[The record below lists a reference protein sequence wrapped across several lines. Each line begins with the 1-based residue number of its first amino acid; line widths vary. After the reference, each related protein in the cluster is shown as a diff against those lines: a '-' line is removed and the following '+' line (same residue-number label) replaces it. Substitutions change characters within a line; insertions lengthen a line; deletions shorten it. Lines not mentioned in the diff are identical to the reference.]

1 MRGGV
6 ILDQTIASSTTDQLR
21 LESLLEAVQD
31 MSSLVILTHNDP
43 DPDAIASALALQ
55 YVIETLTDTA
65 VTIAYGGIV
74 GRAENRAL
82 VKYLALEMQLASEL
96 DWSAFDG
103 VALVDSQPGA
113 GNNALPPDRLAD
125 IVFDHHQ
132 PFREQTS
139 LARHADVRLDIGAS
153 STILAGYILAA
164 GLEIYPELA
173 TALFYGIQTDTMGLS
188 RGADD
193 SDRAVFAFLQPLM
206 DVEGLV
212 SIERAQVSREY
223 FKAFAKALED
233 AEVYDGVV
241 VVAHLGEMHR
251 PDMAAEMS
259 DVLMRLQG
267 AHWVLCSGFYNDMLL
282 LSLRSTQE
290 TPGAGVVAQDVVR
303 GIGAAGGH
311 GTVGGGQVPL
321 EGQSLGAVVEE
332 VERRFFQTLG
342 FQSVRGEQLVPTA
355 ETNHCSCG

>member
-1 MRGGV
+1 LV
-6 ILDQTIASSTTDQLR
+6 QTVASSTTDQLR
-21 LESLLEAVQD
+21 LESLLEAVQG

-65 VTIAYGGIV
+65 STIVYGGIV
-74 GRAENRAL
+74 GRAENRAM
-82 VKYLALEMQLASEL
+82 VKYLALEMQLASEVE
-96 DWSAFDG
+96 WSTFDG
-103 VALVDSQPGA
+103 TALVDSQPGA

-188 RGADD
+188 RGVDD
-193 SDRAVFAFLQPLM
+193 SDRAMYAFLQSLM

-223 FKAFAKALED
+223 FKAFARALED
-233 AEVYDGVV
+233 AEVYNGTA

-267 AHWVLCSGFYNDMLL
+267 VQWVLCSGFYNSVLL

-290 TPGAGVVAQDVVR
+290 TPGAGVVAQDIVR
-303 GIGAAGGH
+303 DIGSAGGH

-321 EGQSLGAVVEE
+321 GEQGPWAVVEE
-332 VERRFFQTLG
+332 VERRFFHTLD
-342 FQSVRGEQLVPTA
+342 FQPVRGEKLIRATG
-355 ETNHCSCG
+355 TDDYSSG